1 MDRFWPLPNGE
12 ETKYNQAPDEFKKDA
27 EKTLEYYFTSSITI
41 FYPIFVFKDVFF
53 RKFFPY
59 VWLVARSG
67 M

>member
-41 FYPIFVFKDVFF
+41 FYFIFVFKDVF
-53 RKFFPY
+53 
-59 VWLVARSG
+59 
-67 M
+67 